1 MESQAVSSPAGK
13 AGDPVTTGD
22 AAEVL
27 DYRFRGN
34 DMAEFDGD
42 MPMTHQPKA
51 TSTRRRVLAGAA
63 AASALALAPAVVRAQ
78 AKTLKIAVFLP
89 RSGYLAPAGQSCHRG
104 ALIAPKVLAD
114 YGHQVD
120 LVHIDIESNP
130 DVARNQCERVIN
142 DGVNCIVG
150 AFDSAA
156 TLAMAQVCEQRQVPL
171 IVNIAAAP
179 ALTEQGYRFL
189 VRNFPTG
196 GQLAVNGLARIKAFV
211 EATKASPKTAV
222 FLHANDT
229 FGTAQRQAMD
239 RLLPTAG
246 LPFRVLESIAYD
258 PRAQDLSVEV
268 TKIRALKPD
277 MLLVVTRAAD
287 AIKLVRDMVRQ
298 RFEPMGI
305 ISPGAPGLYDEEFYE
320 ALGPLADY
328 HAYAVPW
335 ANPKGDMAQALEKA
349 FKPANPNYRFA
360 VECFNVGFTFEALL
374 VAADGFKRA
383 GTTNG
388 AELMKAI
395 RATNIAEHI
404 MIGGPITFDD
414 KGQNNNVPS
423 PMVQNRNRTPTVVM
437 PTESAAIAPVFP
449 MPPWQGRS

>member
-1 MESQAVSSPAGK
+1 MTHS
-13 AGDPVTTGD
+13 
-22 AAEVL
+22 
-27 DYRFRGN
+27 FRGAAN
-34 DMAEFDGD
+34 
-42 MPMTHQPKA
+42 
-51 TSTRRRVLAGAA
+51 RRQVLAGAA
-63 AASALALAPAVVRAQ
+63 ATILAAPAVVRAQ
-78 AKTLKIAVFLP
+78 AKTLKLAVLLP

-104 ALIAPKVLAD
+104 ALVAPKVLAD
-114 YGHQVD
+114 YGHHVE
-120 LVHIDIESNP
+120 LVHVDVESNA

-142 DGVNCIVG
+142 DGVHAVIG
-150 AFDSAA
+150 AFDSAS

-171 IVNIAAAP
+171 VVNIAAAP
-179 ALTEQGYRFL
+179 QLTDQGYKFIA
-189 VRNFPTG
+189 RNFPTG
-196 GQLAVNGLARIKAFV
+196 GMLVTNGLKLIKDV
-211 EATKASPKTAV
+211 LDATKASPKTAV

-229 FGTAQRQAMD
+229 FGTAERQAMD
-239 RLLPTAG
+239 RLFPAAG
-246 LPFRVLESIAYD
+246 LPFQLLESIAYD
-258 PRAQDLSVEV
+258 PKTQDLSVEV

-277 MLLVVTRAAD
+277 LVLVVTRAAD

-328 HAYAVPW
+328 HAYANPW

-349 FKPANPNYRFA
+349 FMPANAKLRFA

-374 VAADGFKRA
+374 IAADGFKRA
-383 GTTNG
+383 GTANG

-395 RATNIAEHI
+395 RSTHIAEHA

-414 KGQNNNVPS
+414 KGQNNNIPS
-423 PMVQNRNRTPTVVM
+423 AMVQNRNRAPTVVM
-437 PTESAAIAPVFP
+437 PAESATMAPVFP

>member
-1 MESQAVSSPAGK
+1 
-13 AGDPVTTGD
+13 
-22 AAEVL
+22 
-27 DYRFRGN
+27 
-34 DMAEFDGD
+34 MA
-42 MPMTHQPKA
+42 MTHQRKA
-51 TSTRRRVLAGAA
+51 APTRRRVLAGATA
-63 AASALALAPAVVRAQ
+63 AGALAFAPAVVRAQ
-78 AKTLKIAVFLP
+78 AKSLKIAVLLT

-114 YGHQVD
+114 YGHQVE
-120 LVHIDIESNP
+120 LVHVDIESNP

-171 IVNIAAAP
+171 VVNIAAAP

-196 GQLAVNGLARIKAFV
+196 GQLATNGLARIKAFIEV
-211 EATKASPKTAV
+211 TKASPKTAV

-277 MLLVVTRAAD
+277 ILLVVTRAAD

-335 ANPKGDMAQALEKA
+335 ANPKSDMAQALEKA
-349 FKPANPNYRFA
+349 FKPANPNFRFA

-374 VAADGFKRA
+374 SAAEAFKRA
-383 GTTNG
+383 GATKG
-388 AELMKAI
+388 PELMKAT
-395 RATNIAEHI
+395 RETNMVDHV
-404 MIGGPITFDD
+404 MIGPPIKFDE
-414 KGQNNNVPS
+414 KGQNTAIPS
-423 PMVQNRNRTPTVVM
+423 ACVQNRERTPTVVL
-437 PTESAAIAPVFP
+437 PAESAAMTPVFP